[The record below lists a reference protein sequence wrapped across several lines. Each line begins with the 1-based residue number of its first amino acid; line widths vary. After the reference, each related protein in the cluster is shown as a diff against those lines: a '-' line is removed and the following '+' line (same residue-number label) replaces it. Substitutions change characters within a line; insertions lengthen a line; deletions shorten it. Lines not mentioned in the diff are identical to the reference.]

1 LQNQASDASK
11 ADVNIPKI
19 HWPLDAASASMTVPG
34 STPPG
39 WCRCPSGRTVW
50 YKASV
55 YIRQIVMYS
64 LLVHLY
70 AKYIYICN
78 YTYVHTL
85 PITFGSI
92 PPSGAEKAHLSM
104 FRLAAPWLRLRSLR
118 SRQRSFSKAF
128 AARKAPTLEH
138 LRHPLAQ
145 GEVFLVP
152 RSTQIGA
159 VLSKYVGLT

>member
-1 LQNQASDASK
+1 MPLVQAWQFQVPHHPDGVDAHQ
-11 ADVNIPKI
+11 DVLFDIKP
-19 HWPLDAASASMTVPG
+19 VF
-34 STPPG
+34 
-39 WCRCPSGRTVW
+39 
-50 YKASV
+50 

-92 PPSGAEKAHLSM
+92 PPSGVEKAHLSM